1 MGPDAPFSVSYF
13 FNYAFA
19 CIQAYCMT
27 KGCRRVATGVLLLLA
42 SVIMN
47 DKVQAAVSK
56 PSQGSTAIDFKA
68 LRELERQKMIR
79 EMLANK
85 EKQECKP
92 LIQNKSP
99 VDLAQYAIKGP
110 GAPSGVYL
118 IPDWVTEDEAMDLED
133 AIDDVST

>member
-1 MGPDAPFSVSYF
+1 
-13 FNYAFA
+13 
-19 CIQAYCMT
+19 MT
-27 KGCRRVATGVLLLLA
+27 KGCGRVATGVLLLLA

-47 DKVQAAVSK
+47 DKVKAAVSK

-99 VDLAQYAIKGP
+99 SDLAQYAIKGP